1 MKNYEK
7 TINKNNTL
15 QNTFALNIL
24 LQVGRNNLLNED
36 YFKNML
42 DSIDDKK
49 NMLMSADYQKEV
61 YEIARKMAQLQDKDL
76 CNYIYDKV
84 KEEKK
89 LERGR

>member
-1 MKNYEK
+1 
-7 TINKNNTL
+7 
-15 QNTFALNIL
+15 
-24 LQVGRNNLLNED
+24 
-36 YFKNML
+36 ML

>member
-7 TINKNNTL
+7 TINKNNIT
-15 QNTFALNIL
+15 QNALALNIL
-24 LQVGRNNLLNED
+24 LQVGRNSLLNEEK
-36 YFKNML
+36 FKNMI
-42 DSIDDKK
+42 DGIDDKK
-49 NMLMSADYQKEV
+49 NALMSADYQKEV

-76 CNYIYDKV
+76 CVYIHDKV